1 MHVQSYL
8 FFNGRCEEAI
18 EFYRAAVG
26 ADGVNLMRYQDAP
39 EPPPPGMVPPGS
51 GNKILHA
58 SFRIGDTEVMASDGE
73 VSGKTRF
80 EGFRLSISVDSD
92 AKARRCFD
100 ALAAGGKVDMPLS
113 KTFFSSSFGMLT
125 DRFGVGW
132 MVIVVP
138 R

>member
-1 MHVQSYL
+1 MHVQPYL

-18 EFYRAAVG
+18 EFYRGAVG
-26 ADGVNLMRYQDAP
+26 ADSVNLMRYQDAP

-92 AKARRCFD
+92 AEARHCFD

-113 KTFFSSSFGMLT
+113 KTFFSPSFGMLT

-138 R
+138 G

>member
-100 ALAAGGKVDMPLS
+100 ALAAGGKVDMPLA